1 MQSTDELLLENEFVE
16 GPVDSWLTSFIGWA
30 ESSDTYRW
38 VSVNRHSPIQQCE
51 DVGKTFSVGR
61 EAIAWRVPFVCAKRR

>member
-30 ESSDTYRW
+30 ESSDTYRC
-38 VSVNRHSPIQQCE
+38 VSINRHSSAQQCE
-51 DVGKTFSVGR
+51 DVGKKVSVGR
-61 EAIAWRVPFVCAKRR
+61 EVIAWRVLFVCAKRH